1 VPWTRMAGVRT
12 DAHPAMAQE
21 SAGRPGWRSLPR
33 GAMGFRMAHIAWGI
47 VELGALSHVWR
58 SALLR
63 RRDRYLWA
71 SMALL
76 LVQGA
81 ALVVGRGNCPF
92 GPVQRQLGDPVPMFE
107 LVLPPRAAKAA
118 IPALFGVAVAG
129 MAAVL
134 VRPPSRPSSQD

>member
-1 VPWTRMAGVRT
+1 MTDTPSAVAGQP
-12 DAHPAMAQE
+12 AGHP
-21 SAGRPGWRSLPR
+21 SWRSLPR
-33 GAMGFRMAHIAWGI
+33 RAIGFRIAHVAWGL
-47 VELGALSHVWR
+47 VELGALAQVWR
-58 SALLR
+58 CALAR

-71 SMALL
+71 SVTLL

-81 ALVVGRGNCPF
+81 GLVIGRGNCPF

-118 IPALFGVAVAG
+118 IPLLFAVAVAG

-134 VRPPSRPSSQD
+134 VRPPSRPSSRG